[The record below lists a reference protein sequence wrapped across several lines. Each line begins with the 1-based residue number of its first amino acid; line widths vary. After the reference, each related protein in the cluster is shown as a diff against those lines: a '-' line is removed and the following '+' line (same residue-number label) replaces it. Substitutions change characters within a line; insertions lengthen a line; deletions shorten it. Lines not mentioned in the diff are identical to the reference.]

1 MDVTALSVFENR
13 CLING
18 QWIGTGGTA
27 SRQRIDVTDP
37 ATGELISSV
46 PVLSEAQIHESVQ
59 TAQAAQVLWKKYSP
73 QQRADIL
80 KKWFNLM
87 HEHKEELATLL
98 TLEQGKPL
106 KESRG
111 EITYAASYLEWYAE
125 EGKRAYGDIIP
136 SADNSEV
143 LVFKEPVGVCA
154 AITPWN
160 FPAGMITRKVA
171 PALAAGCTM
180 ILKPASETPLTALA
194 LAKLATE
201 AGVPAGVL
209 NVVTG
214 SSTLIGKI
222 LTESPV
228 VKKLSF
234 TGSTPIGAKLME
246 QSAPTIK
253 KLSLELGGNAPVLVF
268 NDCNLELAVQQV
280 LDCKF
285 RNAGQTCV
293 CANRIYV
300 QSGVYDEFLEK
311 LAQKVSQLKVG
322 NGLNESTTVGPLINA
337 KATLKVQEQI
347 DDALAKGAELVTGTA
362 VQQPG
367 NWCVP
372 TVLKNVSQ
380 DMLCAKEETF
390 GPLAPVFVFET
401 EDEAVQYAN
410 DTEFGLASYVFT
422 QDLNRFIRVS
432 RALEYGMVGVNTG
445 ILSNEAAP
453 FGGVKASGLG
463 REGAKYG
470 LEDYLEIKYVCVGN
484 IT

>member
-1 MDVTALSVFENR
+1 MLNLKDPELLRQQCYIDGAWVDADNGATLDVTN
-13 CLING
+13 
-18 QWIGTGGTA
+18 
-27 SRQRIDVTDP
+27 P
-37 ATGELISSV
+37 ATGELVARVPKMGAAETRRAIEAAERAWPAWKRKPAKERSV
-46 PVLSEAQIHESVQ
+46 ILRRWFELMM
-59 TAQAAQVLWKKYSP
+59 AAQEDLAV
-73 QQRADIL
+73 IL
-80 KKWFNLM
+80 T
-87 HEHKEELATLL
+87 A
-98 TLEQGKPL
+98 EQGKPL
-106 KESRG
+106 AEAKG
-111 EITYAASYLEWYAE
+111 EIAYGASYLEWYAE

-136 SADNSEV
+136 SADSSEV

-300 QSGVYDEFLEK
+300 QSGIYDEFLEK
-311 LAQKVSQLKVG
+311 LALKVSQLKVG
-322 NGLNESTTVGPLINA
+322 NGLDESTTVGPLINA